1 MVENNGPGERRP
13 GCKAKEKSVFR
24 TGVPASLFISAVS
37 AQPQL
42 VSLPAKNS
50 NRIGQADCVG
60 KNGIFAK
67 QNTPLKL
74 EPMEI
79 TDIFKIPLFRNFT
92 LKMQEEFLDKLEYTV
107 EEHPKGKTI
116 IYQGTTCNALHIL
129 LKGKLNVD
137 VQDVSG
143 NNVRVETIQAPRTFA
158 TPHIFSDKNLFPATF
173 TVEEEV
179 VLIKASKESV
189 FALMHS
195 MPLFLHNFLCVSTG
209 CNKCTMT
216 RLRVLS
222 FRGIRSR
229 FIYYLFEHQKK
240 DSDLV
245 EMEHTQEQLAE
256 YFGVTRPALSKE
268 IRKLAEEGFISVSRG
283 KVRIL
288 NKAALACM
296 L

>member
-1 MVENNGPGERRP
+1 MAFAEYQSYGIYFEMV
-13 GCKAKEKSVFR
+13 K
-24 TGVPASLFISAVS
+24 
-37 AQPQL
+37 
-42 VSLPAKNS
+42 KNS
-50 NRIGQADCVG
+50 LECQMVAVRREDSA
-60 KNGIFAK
+60 KNGIFAVHNK
-67 QNTPLKL
+67 PPKFNA
-74 EPMEI
+74 MDI
-79 TDIFKIPLFRNFT
+79 TDIFTIPLFKNFT

-116 IYQGTTCNALHIL
+116 IHQGSPCNALHIL

-143 NNVRVETIQAPRTFA
+143 NSVRVETIQAPRTFA
-158 TPHIFSDKNLFPATF
+158 TPHIFSEKNLFPATF

-179 VLIKASKESV
+179 VLVKGSKESV

-195 MPLFLHNFLCVSTG
+195 LPLFLHNFLCVSMG

-240 DSDLV
+240 NSDLV

-268 IRKLAEEGFISVSRG
+268 IRKLVEEGLISVSRG

-288 NKAALACM
+288 NKAALTCM

>member
-1 MVENNGPGERRP
+1 MAVVKYQSDSVHFEMVKGDQLYPLFLGRR
-13 GCKAKEKSVFR
+13 KAEDE
-24 TGVPASLFISAVS
+24 
-37 AQPQL
+37 
-42 VSLPAKNS
+42 S
-50 NRIGQADCVG
+50 NRIGRVDSLV
-60 KNGIFAK
+60 KNAIFAK
-67 QNTPLKL
+67 LNTLPKYDT
-74 EPMEI
+74 MDI
-79 TDIFKIPLFRNFT
+79 TDIFTIPLFRNFT

-116 IYQGTTCNALHIL
+116 IRQGSPCNALHIL

-137 VQDVSG
+137 VTDVSG

-158 TPHIFSDKNLFPATF
+158 TPHIFSEKNQFPATF
-173 TVEEEV
+173 TVDEDV
-179 VLIKASKESV
+179 VLIKATKESV

-195 MPLFLHNFLCVSTG
+195 IPLFLHNFLCVSTG

-229 FIYYLFEHQKK
+229 FIYYLFDHQKK
-240 DSDLV
+240 DSDVV

-268 IRKLAEEGFISVSRG
+268 IGKLVDEGLISVSRG

-288 NKAALACM
+288 NKAALTCM

>member
-1 MVENNGPGERRP
+1 MVTNNEPAERRRRP
-13 GCKAKEKSVFR
+13 RANGKNAFGTV
-24 TGVPASLFISAVS
+24 VPPAPFLLGSWPDREGIFPSAEC
-37 AQPQL
+37 
-42 VSLPAKNS
+42 S
-50 NRIGQADCVG
+50 NRIDPADGFG
-60 KNGIFAK
+60 KNGIFVG
-67 QNTPLKL
+67 QNTPLKFD
-74 EPMEI
+74 PMEI

-107 EEHPKGKTI
+107 EEYPKGKTI

-158 TPHIFSDKNLFPATF
+158 TPHIFSEKNVFPATF

-229 FIYYLFEHQKK
+229 FIYYLFEHQQK

-268 IRKLAEEGFISVSRG
+268 IRKLADEGFISVSRG

-288 NKAALACM
+288 NKAALSCM

>member
-1 MVENNGPGERRP
+1 MDIN
-13 GCKAKEKSVFR
+13 
-24 TGVPASLFISAVS
+24 
-37 AQPQL
+37 
-42 VSLPAKNS
+42 
-50 NRIGQADCVG
+50 
-60 KNGIFAK
+60 
-67 QNTPLKL
+67 
-74 EPMEI
+74 
-79 TDIFKIPLFRNFT
+79 DIFKIPLFRNFT

-107 EEHPKGKTI
+107 EEYPKGKTI

-129 LKGKLNVD
+129 LEGKLNVD

-158 TPHIFSDKNLFPATF
+158 TPHIFSDKNFFPATF

-179 VLIKASKESV
+179 VLVKGSKESV

-195 MPLFLHNFLCVSTG
+195 MPLFLHNFLCVSTA

-229 FIYYLFEHQKK
+229 FIYYLFEHQRT
-240 DSDLV
+240 DSDVV

-268 IRKLAEEGFISVSRG
+268 IRKLADEGFIRVSRG

-288 NKAALACM
+288 NKGALSSM

>member
-1 MVENNGPGERRP
+1 MNVWG
-13 GCKAKEKSVFR
+13 AVA
-24 TGVPASLFISAVS
+24 PAAPFISDVS
-37 AQPQL
+37 TPWEI
-42 VSLPAKNS
+42 VSLLVEDS
-50 NRIGQADCVG
+50 NRIGQADCFR

-67 QNTPLKL
+67 PNIPLNFD
-74 EPMEI
+74 PMEI

-107 EEHPKGKTI
+107 EEYPKGKTI

-189 FALMHS
+189 FALMQS

-268 IRKLAEEGFISVSRG
+268 IRKLADEGFISVSRG

-288 NKAALACM
+288 NKAALSCM

>member
-1 MVENNGPGERRP
+1 MVTNNEPAERRVRP
-13 GCKAKEKSVFR
+13 KGNGKSIFWTV
-24 TGVPASLFISAVS
+24 VPPVPFLSEDWPDWEVVSPSAEC
-37 AQPQL
+37 
-42 VSLPAKNS
+42 S
-50 NRIGQADCVG
+50 NRIDPADCFG
-60 KNGIFAK
+60 KNGIFVG
-67 QNTPLKL
+67 QNTPLKFD
-74 EPMEI
+74 PMEI

-229 FIYYLFEHQKK
+229 FIYYLFEHQQK

-268 IRKLAEEGFISVSRG
+268 IRKLVDEGFISVSRG

-288 NKAALACM
+288 NKAALSCM